1 MKTRETGISVPA
13 AVAAILASAATMLV
27 LDLAWLGVVARG
39 LYASALGHLMAPEAF
54 WPAALLF
61 YVFYVSVIVAWAVFG
76 AEAPAAAA
84 RRGAGLGF
92 VAYTTYELTNWAVL
106 RDWPGWIVPV
116 DIAWGVALTAA
127 AALAGKL
134 AQRALQRGSSDRD
147 VPERRDGAL

>member
-1 MKTRETGISVPA
+1 MKIRETGIPVPA

-27 LDLAWLGVVARG
+27 LDLAWLGVVARS
-39 LYASALGHLMAPEAF
+39 LYTSALGPLMAPEAF

-76 AEAPAAAA
+76 TEAPAAAA

-106 RDWPGWIVPV
+106 RDWPAWIVPV
-116 DIAWGVALTAA
+116 DIAWGVALTAV
-127 AALAGKL
+127 AALAGKT
-134 AQRALQRGSSDRD
+134 AQRAVRRGPDGRD
-147 VPERRDGAL
+147 VPNRREGAP